1 MADVNKIDEST
12 PYQKLQDLF
21 TGLLNR
27 CFGICGLVIATTS
40 TKIKT
45 ATAVDYTINGLNYQ
59 KAATDNITITA
70 GAVQAISTFC
80 KYLVSVDSSGAVTTT
95 KGEDATTAVLAL
107 LPDLP
112 ADNAPI
118 GYFQVATSGA
128 DTFTAGTTALDA
140 AQVTDTYV
148 DMGSIVTES

>member
-1 MADVNKIDEST
+1 MAEVNKIDEST
-12 PYQKLQDLF
+12 PYQKLQDLL

-27 CFGICGLVIATTS
+27 CFGICGLIIASTA

-45 ATAVDYTINGLNYQ
+45 ATAVDYTINGKNYQ

-80 KYLVSVDSSGAVTTT
+80 KYLVSVDSSGTVTTT

-118 GYFQVATSGA
+118 GYFQVETSGA
-128 DTFTAGTTALDA
+128 GTFTAGTTSLA
-140 AQVTDTYV
+140 AAHVTDTYV
-148 DMGSIVTES
+148 DLGSIVTES